1 MYRVRWE
8 KQKND
13 DKFWPFQTKRAEFE
27 LLIEIAQFFLFHLP
41 LFWSGRSNQVTSW
54 SHFARFV
61 GWRAVLML

>member
-27 LLIEIAQFFLFHLP
+27 LMIEIAQFFFV
-41 LFWSGRSNQVTSW
+41 S
-54 SHFARFV
+54 FAIV
-61 GWRAVLML
+61 LVRAQ